1 MVRPAYRSPTLR
13 VTASRTWFKL
23 KNFVY
28 TAFSF
33 MVAGN
38 LIIHLADLVG
48 ILKIVQGALLPVT
61 VWWLGLPAA
70 AGVILIFVILRKE
83 LTIILLASL
92 MGTSNFARVL
102 TPTQMFVFAFVVMIY
117 IPCIATIAVLVKEFG
132 YKRAALISLSE
143 VGFAI
148 ALGGVLLRILTI
160 LVFS

>member
-1 MVRPAYRSPTLR
+1 VR

-48 ILKIVQGALLPVT
+48 ILKIVQGALIPVT

-70 AGVILIFVILRKE
+70 GVILIFGILRKE
-83 LTIILLASL
+83 LTLILLASL

-102 TPTQMFVFAFVVMIY
+102 TPTQMFVFAFAVMIY

>member
-1 MVRPAYRSPTLR
+1 
-13 VTASRTWFKL
+13 
-23 KNFVY
+23 
-28 TAFSF
+28 

-48 ILKIVQGALLPVT
+48 ILKIVQGALIPVT

-70 AGVILIFVILRKE
+70 GVILIFGILRKE
-83 LTIILLASL
+83 LTLILLASL

-102 TPTQMFVFAFVVMIY
+102 TPTQMFVFAFAVMIY